1 MRRNVAFIERR
12 CGFWREIMP
21 DSGTFVTIEGIDG
34 SGTTTVVDAVTD
46 RIDQTVESAE
56 PTTMWTGKVTREAFE
71 KRDVTPLTRFY
82 LFMADRVE
90 HCEWVADQLSNGTTV
105 VCDRGP
111 DSTRCYQYHDA
122 DLSDSFIELNLSKM
136 MSPDVTLWLDVDVDV
151 AMERVEGAD
160 AFENRALQEKVARRY
175 EFLHEKYDDRIH
187 RIDANRPEYAV
198 VADAEDAIRRY
209 L

>member
-1 MRRNVAFIERR
+1 
-12 CGFWREIMP
+12 MP

-34 SGTTTVVDAVTD
+34 SGTTSVVDVVTD
-46 RIDQTVESAE
+46 SIDSAIPSAE

-71 KRDVTPLTRFY
+71 ERDVTPETRFY

-90 HCEWVADQLSNGTTV
+90 HLEWVAEQVSNGTTV
-105 VCDRGP
+105 ICDRGP

-122 DLSDSFIELNLSKM
+122 GLSDSFIELNLGRYR
-136 MSPDVTLWLDVDVDV
+136 SPDLTLWLDVDVDV
-151 AMERVEGAD
+151 ALGRVEGED
-160 AFENRALQEKVARRY
+160 AFENRTLQEKVARRY
-175 EFLHEKYDDRIH
+175 SFLHEKFDRIH
-187 RIDANRPEYAV
+187 RIDANRPLEAV